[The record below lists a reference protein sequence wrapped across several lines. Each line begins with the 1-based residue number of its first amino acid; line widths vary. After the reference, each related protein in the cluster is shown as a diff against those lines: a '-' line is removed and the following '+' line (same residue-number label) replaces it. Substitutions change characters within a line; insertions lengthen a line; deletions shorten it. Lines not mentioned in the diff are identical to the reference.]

1 MSRASTISKKVV
13 FAIAVLLQLLSLA
26 FMIVDRQYTL
36 AYGEKVL
43 LKTNTVDPRSL
54 FSGDY
59 VSLYYDISSIDPTKV
74 DTDLDLAT
82 YGPGLAEGRRYSRQ
96 KEASLQKA
104 WVTLQ
109 RTGDGEAWEAVS
121 VTLRRPREAEGRVS
135 IAGSMRYHN
144 PIFDLE
150 DGWTPRHAR
159 LVFEY
164 GIETYYI
171 REGAGP
177 RLEAI
182 LRSSDAETCVEV
194 SVDRRGKAA
203 VRAIY
208 VDGERID
215 F

>member
-43 LKTNTVDPRSL
+43 LKADTVDPRSL

-74 DTDLDLAT
+74 DTDLDLPT
-82 YGPGLAEGRRYSRQ
+82 YGPGLAEGWRYSRQ

-135 IAGSMRYHN
+135 IAGSMRYHS

-177 RLEAI
+177 ILEAF
-182 LRSSDAETCVEV
+182 LRRSDAEACVEV